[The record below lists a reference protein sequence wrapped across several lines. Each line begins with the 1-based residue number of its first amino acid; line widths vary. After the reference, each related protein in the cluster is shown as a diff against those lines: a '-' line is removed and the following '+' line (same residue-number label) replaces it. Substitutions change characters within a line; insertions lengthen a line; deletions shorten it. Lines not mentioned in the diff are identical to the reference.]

1 MDKDKRKLTEKELKR
16 KDNFEKINSEMQQ
29 NGYEAKNVIINTQQ
43 AKYFG
48 LLIMLPFMAFTFW
61 IYDNVNGFDLDL
73 DRISWGH
80 AVAVPLL
87 ILCLFVLHEIIHGIT
102 WGIFAKTH
110 LHSIDFGIIWSSF
123 SPYCTCSEPLKKWQY
138 LLGTA
143 MPTLVLGGG
152 GAVAAVMTNQLL
164 LFFLAEYMILSGGG
178 DFQIIL
184 KGMFYHTDK
193 KEIVY
198 CDHPYECG
206 FVVFE
211 K

>member
-16 KDNFEKINSEMQQ
+16 KDGFEKLNFEMQQ
-29 NGYEAKNVIINTQQ
+29 KGYKMKNMTINIRQ
-43 AKYFG
+43 ANFWG
-48 LLIMLPFMAFTFW
+48 PLSMLPFIALTFLL
-61 IYDNVNGFDLDL
+61 YYNVNGFDL
-73 DRISWGH
+73 RGISLGF
-80 AVAVPLL
+80 AVAAILLLPLT
-87 ILCLFVLHEIIHGIT
+87 ILHELIHGVT
-102 WGIFAKTH
+102 WGIFAKNH
-110 LHSIDFGIIWSSF
+110 FHSIDFGIIWSSF

-152 GAVAAVMTNQLL
+152 VAVVSVMANQLL
-164 LFFLAEYMILSGGG
+164 LFFLAEFMIISGGG
-178 DFQIIL
+178 DFLIIL
-184 KGMFYHTDK
+184 KSMLYRTDK
-193 KEIVY
+193 KENMY